1 MSLKY
6 IIFFWMLTANYSSVL
21 SLEYSKGFNE
31 SDAIN
36 TIHTGHNKRTSK
48 FLFDTI
54 FRISSGV
61 SNAFGLSDT
70 EDEVE
75 YTENSSLKNCDCGMC
90 MCCLL
95 LIFKLM

>member
-1 MSLKY
+1 MNLKY
-6 IIFFWMLTANYSSVL
+6 IFLFWVLTMNCSSL
-21 SLEYSKGFNE
+21 MCLEYSKGFNE
-31 SDAIN
+31 SAIN
-36 TIHTGHNKRTSK
+36 TIHSGQSKRTSK

-75 YTENSSLKNCDCGMC
+75 YTENSSLKNCDCG
-90 MCCLL
+90 
-95 LIFKLM
+95 K

>member
-1 MSLKY
+1 
-6 IIFFWMLTANYSSVL
+6 MLTANYSSVL

-61 SNAFGLSDT
+61 SNAFDFRIPKT
-70 EDEVE
+70 R
-75 YTENSSLKNCDCGMC
+75 SSIPK
-90 MCCLL
+90 
-95 LIFKLM
+95 IPA